1 MTGGKE
7 EWIVLGGSLS
17 GANVT
22 KAVQSHFSAAAGWAT
37 TNLNPSYFAEQQSF
51 LSTYTSSSVHS
62 ARPHGKDSMF
72 RLGAMW
78 IPWIPQL
85 RAHLSIS
92 IPIPICLS
100 EQVGNLV
107 ANVCV
112 PLRPIVPR
120 CLVSY
125 S

>member
-17 GANVT
+17 GTNVT

-51 LSTYTSSSVHS
+51 LSTYTSSSIHS

-78 IPWIPQL
+78 IPWIFSLGLTCQSPSPS
-85 RAHLSIS
+85 LSAFQDR
-92 IPIPICLS
+92 L
-100 EQVGNLV
+100 EV
-107 ANVCV
+107 
-112 PLRPIVPR
+112 
-120 CLVSY
+120 
-125 S
+125 